1 MTSMSTYRIWLSPEV
16 DLAEAEDTLRLS
28 MFAAEGLYG
37 AARVLLAVRYEVVSA
52 RRTILIDAT
61 TREGVSVARIFS
73 ALALRE
79 FGEGS
84 MAVSRPASATAR
96 AIGRR
101 LHDESGPDAP

>member
-1 MTSMSTYRIWLSPEV
+1 MTSMDTYRFWLSPEV

-28 MFAAEGLYG
+28 MFAAEGIYG
-37 AARVLLAVRYEVVSA
+37 AARVLLAVRYEVALS

-61 TREGVSVARIFS
+61 TKEGLSVAQIFS

-84 MAVSRPASATAR
+84 MVVSRPASATAR
-96 AIGRR
+96 EIGRK